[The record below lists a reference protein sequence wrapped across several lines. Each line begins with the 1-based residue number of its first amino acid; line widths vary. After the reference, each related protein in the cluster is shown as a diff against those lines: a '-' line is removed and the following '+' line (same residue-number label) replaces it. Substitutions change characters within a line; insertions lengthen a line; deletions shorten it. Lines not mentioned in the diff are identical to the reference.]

1 MNNFKIDTSLV
12 EKIISDISFYFKE
25 IYFDTN
31 KIQNPKWKM
40 EIINDEGK
48 IYRLCDQFF
57 LCIDDMDC
65 DTYISNK
72 VRQTLKMSDLYPVS
86 YTHLTLPTNSLV

>member
-40 EIINDEGK
+40 EIDELIGGEN
-48 IYRLCDQFF
+48 I
-57 LCIDDMDC
+57 
-65 DTYISNK
+65 
-72 VRQTLKMSDLYPVS
+72 
-86 YTHLTLPTNSLV
+86 